1 MAIQDPVQLSYW
13 REITV
18 KAFLHNP
25 VLSRNDNLE
34 ASIGTAMDVG
44 ATVLKVGLQKLTES
58 SAPSAVEKVG
68 QAGLQVI
75 STAQLSVALNCGVQV
90 AGPSA
95 QVQAYI
101 AGLTPEQVR

>member
-1 MAIQDPVQLSYW
+1 MTI
-13 REITV
+13 
-18 KAFLHNP
+18 KALLHNP
-25 VLSRNDNLE
+25 VLNRNDNLE

-68 QAGLQVI
+68 QAGLQVNSI
-75 STAQLSVALNCGVQV
+75 AQIPVLLNCVVQV